1 MTGQYVS
8 NFFTIAFI
16 VAMLAWC
23 SYNYADF
30 RQKIATDPFEDY
42 ELPNT
47 MVGMGVLGTFFGV
60 SVGLFFFDTSDIT
73 ASVRS
78 LLASMETAFFTSVA
92 GMLLSFYLKYRQHQ
106 EQTRYYETHAQ
117 LGYADIAM
125 LLEYLRG
132 RDDEEKR
139 LRREWEAK
147 EDERR
152 AHMLNYLREGQKS
165 LGENL
170 SASIAEMT
178 KSIVGDGERSLNT
191 SIRSLEHSLTDG
203 LNRLQTAQKN
213 QAKER
218 AEQLQQVINYS
229 YMQADNIT
237 KVDTRIADIHMKLAA
252 DHDAT
257 LKTLDRHFTSVQT
270 TLRDSQAAN
279 LEKLQATLR
288 YGQSA
293 TTEKLLA
300 LQDGQT
306 ANLKKLQALD
316 DSATENTMLVVD
328 AVRDLSS
335 SMVQKVSEAQIRE
348 LTRIMQ
354 GIVTDFND
362 RVSEQFGDNFRVF
375 SDAVGELTGWQAR
388 YREELQKLHDDQLT
402 VLDKIMGTEK
412 ALAAVAK
419 ATDGIAYSAQTLQTI
434 TELTR
439 DNQTELNRALA
450 EQADFVESTEA
461 LMPTMRELDDYVK
474 RLGKNIKTLEGK
486 QTETVEKLC
495 SSLDTSLKAT
505 LTRLERAATSY
516 VDALEQTNKSLRASV
531 DTTMRSLTAGTDTT
545 LKALNDSTEKALK
558 NTNKQ
563 LADSVTKASASLTE
577 SAERASFDL
586 DERIKSSIDS
596 LGTALTEL
604 TERFA
609 LDYAPLVAQMNKL
622 VQATDTLR
630 AEAVRQSS
638 ATTPAGRAAVSA
650 DGRTIVLDDAN

>member
-1 MTGQYVS
+1 
-8 NFFTIAFI
+8 
-16 VAMLAWC
+16 MLAWC

-92 GMLLSFYLKYRQHQ
+92 GMLLSFFLKYRQHQ

-125 LLEYLRG
+125 LLEYLRE

-257 LKTLDRHFTSVQT
+257 LKTLDRHFTHVQQG
-270 TLRDSQAAN
+270 LS
-279 LEKLQATLR
+279 E
-288 YGQSA
+288 
-293 TTEKLLA
+293 
-300 LQDGQT
+300 
-306 ANLKKLQALD
+306 
-316 DSATENTMLVVD
+316 
-328 AVRDLSS
+328 LSS
-335 SMVQKVSEAQIRE
+335 SMVNRLTEAQVAEFR
-348 LTRIMQ
+348 RIMQ

-362 RVSEQFGDNFRVF
+362 RVSAQFGDNFRVF
-375 SDAVGELTGWQAR
+375 GDAVGELTSWQAR

-439 DNQTELNRALA
+439 DNQAELNRALA
-450 EQADFVESTEA
+450 EQADFVESTES
-461 LMPTMRELDDYVK
+461 LMPTMRDLDDYVK
-474 RLGKNIKTLEGK
+474 RLGKNIKALEGK

-495 SSLDTSLKAT
+495 SSLDTSLQAT

-545 LKALNDSTEKALK
+545 LKALNASTEKALK

-577 SAERASFDL
+577 SAERASADL

-596 LGTALTEL
+596 LGAALTEL

-609 LDYAPLVAQMNKL
+609 LDYAPLAAQMNKL